1 MDDFGEDRMTIS
13 NDRSSRRSAL
23 IRGAAAILLSSIASG
38 AFAQTPSTYKF
49 GLAMPLSGSQ
59 ALYGSDQVKAAQWAV
74 DAINAKG
81 GVNGKML
88 EMVVLD
94 TQADPQ
100 VAINAVNRLVS
111 VEKVPVF
118 ITAWSSVVRAVAP
131 IANDNKVV
139 ELSIGANSPDIAKLG
154 DYVYTTFPLAD
165 VDVTAL
171 ARYTYEKL
179 GKKKAAVLYI
189 NNDTGIVASQVYK
202 DTFTKAGG
210 AVVAFE
216 AYDPKATD
224 FTGALLKVRSAQPE
238 IIHLHGLVADMPQV
252 IAQMRQ
258 LGLKQP
264 ITSYSAIYN
273 PKAIEQLGQAAE
285 GIIATSLAPGVDD
298 LPAVATY
305 VERWRKEEKREP
317 NGLPYTQYLHDAPY
331 MVAAILTS
339 MDKKSLAPTG
349 ENFRKEMLALGTFDL
364 PLTGSVTISDS
375 HTVSKPVY
383 LVEVKNG
390 KWTAKDIA
398 K

>member
-1 MDDFGEDRMTIS
+1 MT
-13 NDRSSRRSAL
+13 RRNVL
-23 IRGAAAILLSSIASG
+23 TTQRTPLLLSAAGLLLLTLMSAALAQAPAS
-38 AFAQTPSTYKF
+38 YKF

-59 ALYGSDQVKAAQWAV
+59 ALYGADQVKAAQWAV
-74 DAINAKG
+74 DAINEKG
-81 GVNGKML
+81 GINGKKL
-88 EMVVLD
+88 EMITLD

-100 VAINAVNRLVS
+100 VGINAINRLVS

-165 VDVTAL
+165 VDVSAL
-171 ARYTYEKL
+171 ARYSFSKL

-202 DTFTKAGG
+202 DTFSKAGG
-210 AVVAFE
+210 EIVAYE

-224 FTGALLKVRSAQPE
+224 FTGALLKVRAAQPD
-238 IIHLHGLVADMPQV
+238 IIHLHGLIADMPQV
-252 IAQMRQ
+252 AAQMRQ
-258 LGLKQP
+258 LGLNQP
-264 ITSYSAIYN
+264 ITSYSGLYN
-273 PKAIEQLGQAAE
+273 PKVIEQLGQAAE
-285 GIIATSLAPGVDD
+285 GIIATSLAPGAGD
-298 LPAVATY
+298 LPAVAAY
-305 VERWRKEEKREP
+305 VERWQKQEKRDP

-331 MVAAILTS
+331 MVAAILTA
-339 MDKKSLAPTG
+339 MDKKGLAPTG
-349 ENFRKEMLALGTFDL
+349 ENFRREMLALATFDL

-375 HTVSKPVY
+375 HTVAKPVY

-390 KWTAKDIA
+390 KWTPKDIA

>member
-1 MDDFGEDRMTIS
+1 MNMRKNLS
-13 NDRSSRRSAL
+13 NRRSTLLAG
-23 IRGAAAILLSSIASG
+23 GAAVLLMALSG
-38 AFAQTPSTYKF
+38 TAVAQAPATYKF

-59 ALYGSDQVKAAQWAV
+59 ALYGADQVKAAQWAV

-81 GVNGKML
+81 GINGKKL
-88 EMVVLD
+88 EMITLD

-100 VAINAVNRLVS
+100 VGINAVNRLVS

-139 ELSIGANSPDIAKLG
+139 ELSVGANSPDIAKLG

-165 VDVTAL
+165 VDVAAV
-171 ARYTYEKL
+171 ARYSVEKL

-189 NNDTGIVASQVYK
+189 NNDTGIVASRVYR
-202 DTFTKAGG
+202 DTFSKAGG
-210 AVVAFE
+210 EIVAYE

-224 FTGALLKVRSAQPE
+224 FTGALLKLRSAQPE
-238 IIHLHGLVADMPQV
+238 IIHLHGLVGDMPQV
-252 IAQMRQ
+252 VAQMRQ
-258 LGLKQP
+258 LGLNQP
-264 ITSYSAIYN
+264 ITSYSGIYN
-273 PKAIEQLGQAAE
+273 PKVIEQLGQAAE
-285 GIIATSLAPGVDD
+285 GIIATSLAPGVSD
-298 LPAVATY
+298 LPAVASY
-305 VERWRKEEKREP
+305 VERWQKEEKRDP

-339 MDKKSLAPTG
+339 VDKKGLAPTG
-349 ENFRKEMLALGTFDL
+349 ENFRQEMLALATFDL
-364 PLTGSVTISDS
+364 PLTGSVTVSDS

-390 KWTAKDIA
+390 KWVPKDIA

>member
-1 MDDFGEDRMTIS
+1 VT
-13 NDRSSRRSAL
+13 RRNVL
-23 IRGAAAILLSSIASG
+23 TTQRTPLLLSAAGLLLLTLMSAALAQAPAS
-38 AFAQTPSTYKF
+38 YKF

-59 ALYGSDQVKAAQWAV
+59 ALYGADQVKAAQWAV
-74 DAINAKG
+74 DAINEKG
-81 GVNGKML
+81 GINGKKL
-88 EMVVLD
+88 EMITLD

-100 VAINAVNRLVS
+100 VGINAINRLVS

-165 VDVTAL
+165 VDVSAL
-171 ARYTYEKL
+171 ARYSFSKL

-202 DTFTKAGG
+202 DTFSKAGG
-210 AVVAFE
+210 EIVAYE

-224 FTGALLKVRSAQPE
+224 FTGALLKVRAAQPD
-238 IIHLHGLVADMPQV
+238 IIHLHGLIADMPQV
-252 IAQMRQ
+252 AAQMRQ
-258 LGLKQP
+258 LGLNQP
-264 ITSYSAIYN
+264 ITSYSGLYN
-273 PKAIEQLGQAAE
+273 PKVIEQLGQAAE
-285 GIIATSLAPGVDD
+285 GIIATSLAPGAGD
-298 LPAVATY
+298 LPAVAAY
-305 VERWRKEEKREP
+305 VERWQKQEKRDP

-331 MVAAILTS
+331 MVAAILTA
-339 MDKKSLAPTG
+339 MDKKGLAPTG
-349 ENFRKEMLALGTFDL
+349 ENFRREMLALATFDL

-375 HTVSKPVY
+375 HTVAKPVY

-390 KWTAKDIA
+390 KWTPKDIA

>member
-1 MDDFGEDRMTIS
+1 MTTS
-13 NDRSSRRSAL
+13 HLTLTRRQ
-23 IRGAAAILLSSIASG
+23 AAQSIAALAAG
-38 AFAQTPSTYKF
+38 VMIAGPALAQAPATYKF

-81 GVNGKML
+81 GINGKKL
-88 EMVVLD
+88 EMIALD

-100 VAINAVNRLVS
+100 VGINAVNRLVS

-139 ELSIGANSPDIAKLG
+139 ELSVGANSPDIAKLG

-165 VDVTAL
+165 VDVAAV
-171 ARYTYEKL
+171 ARYVIAKM
-179 GKKKAAVLYI
+179 GAKKAAVLYI
-189 NNDTGIVASQVYK
+189 NNDTGIVAAQVYR

-210 AVVAFE
+210 QVVAYE

-224 FTGALLKVRSAQPE
+224 FTGALLKVRTAAPDV
-238 IIHLHGLVADMPQV
+238 IHLHGLIADMPQV
-252 IAQMRQ
+252 AAQMRQ
-258 LGLKQP
+258 LGLNQP
-264 ITSYSAIYN
+264 VTSYSGLYN
-273 PKAIEQLGQAAE
+273 PKVIEQLGQAAE
-285 GIIATSLAPGVDD
+285 GLIATSLAPGVGD
-298 LPAVATY
+298 LPAVAEY
-305 VERWRKEEKREP
+305 VERWKKEVGREP

-331 MVAAILTS
+331 LVAAIFAS
-339 MDKKSLAPTG
+339 MDKKGLAPTG
-349 ENFRKEMLALGTFDL
+349 ENFRKEMLAIGTFEL
-364 PLTGSVTISDS
+364 PLTGPVTISDS

-383 LVEVKNG
+383 LVEVKGG
-390 KWTAKDIA
+390 KWGAKDIA

>member
-1 MDDFGEDRMTIS
+1 MTIKS
-13 NDRSSRRSAL
+13 RLWNRRSTL
-23 IRGAAAILLSSIASG
+23 RIGAAGVLLLTLLNAALAQAPAS
-38 AFAQTPSTYKF
+38 YKF

-59 ALYGSDQVKAAQWAV
+59 ALYGADQVKAAQWAV
-74 DAINAKG
+74 DAINEKG
-81 GVNGKML
+81 GINGKKL
-88 EMVVLD
+88 EMITLD

-100 VAINAVNRLVS
+100 LGIQMANRLVS

-118 ITAWSSVVRAVAP
+118 VTAWSGVVKAVAP

-165 VDVTAL
+165 IDVSAL
-171 ARYTYEKL
+171 ARYSFSKL

-202 DTFTKAGG
+202 DSFSKAGG
-210 AVVAFE
+210 EIVAYE

-224 FTGALLKVRSAQPE
+224 FTGALLKVRAAQPD
-238 IIHLHGLVADMPQV
+238 IIHLHGLIADMPQV
-252 IAQMRQ
+252 AAQMRQ
-258 LGLKQP
+258 LGLNQP
-264 ITSYSAIYN
+264 ITSYSGLYN
-273 PKAIEQLGQAAE
+273 PKVIEQLGQAAE
-285 GIIATSLAPGVDD
+285 GIIATSLAPGVGD
-298 LPAVATY
+298 LPAVAAY
-305 VERWRKEEKREP
+305 VERWRQEEKRDP

-331 MVAAILTS
+331 MVAAILSS
-339 MDKKSLAPTG
+339 MDKKGLAPSG
-349 ENFRKEMLALGTFDL
+349 ENFRQEMLALATFDL
-364 PLTGSVTISDS
+364 PLTGSVTVSDS

>member
-1 MDDFGEDRMTIS
+1 MTLRKKCI
-13 NDRSSRRSAL
+13 NRRTTILAAGAGLLLVAL
-23 IRGAAAILLSSIASG
+23 SG
-38 AFAQTPSTYKF
+38 SVQAQAPTTYKF

-59 ALYGSDQVKAAQWAV
+59 ALYGADQVKAAQWAV

-81 GVNGKML
+81 GINGKKL
-88 EMVVLD
+88 EMITLD

-100 VAINAVNRLVS
+100 VGINAVNRLVS

-171 ARYTYEKL
+171 ARYSVDKL

-189 NNDTGIVASQVYK
+189 NNDTGIVASQVYR
-202 DTFTKAGG
+202 DTFGKAGG
-210 AVVAFE
+210 QIVAYE

-224 FTGALLKVRSAQPE
+224 FTGALLKVRSAQPD
-238 IIHLHGLVADMPQV
+238 IIHLHGLVGDMPQV
-252 IAQMRQ
+252 VAQMRQ
-258 LGLKQP
+258 LGLNQP
-264 ITSYSAIYN
+264 ITSYSGLYN
-273 PKAIEQLGQAAE
+273 PKVIEQLGQAAE
-285 GIIATSLAPGVDD
+285 GIIATSLAPGVSD

-305 VERWRKEEKREP
+305 VERWQKEEKRDP

-331 MVAAILTS
+331 MVATILS
-339 MDKKSLAPTG
+339 AMDKKGLAPTG
-349 ENFRKEMLALGTFDL
+349 ENFRKEMLALATFEL
-364 PLTGSVTISDS
+364 PLTGSVTVSDT
-375 HTVSKPVY
+375 HTVAKPVY

-390 KWTAKDIA
+390 KWTPKDIA

>member
-1 MDDFGEDRMTIS
+1 MTIKS
-13 NDRSSRRSAL
+13 RLWNRRSTLLAGCAAL
-23 IRGAAAILLSSIASG
+23 ALVTVSGAAFAEAAAS
-38 AFAQTPSTYKF
+38 YKF

-59 ALYGSDQVKAAQWAV
+59 ALYGADQVKAAQWAV

-81 GVNGKML
+81 GINGKKL
-88 EMVVLD
+88 EMITLD

-100 VAINAVNRLVS
+100 VGINAVNRLIS

-165 VDVTAL
+165 IDVAAL
-171 ARYTYEKL
+171 ARYSAGKL

-189 NNDTGIVASQVYK
+189 NNDTGIVASQVYR
-202 DTFTKAGG
+202 DTFSKAGG
-210 AVVAFE
+210 QIVAYE

-224 FTGALLKVRSAQPE
+224 FTGALLKVRAAQPD
-238 IIHLHGLVADMPQV
+238 IIHLHGLIADMPQV
-252 IAQMRQ
+252 AAQMRQ
-258 LGLKQP
+258 LGLNQP
-264 ITSYSAIYN
+264 ITSYSGLYN
-273 PKAIEQLGQAAE
+273 PKVIEQLGQAAE
-285 GIIATSLAPGVDD
+285 GIIATSLAPGVGD
-298 LPAVATY
+298 LPAVAAY
-305 VERWRKEEKREP
+305 VERWRQEEKRDP

-331 MVAAILTS
+331 MVAAILSS
-339 MDKKSLAPTG
+339 MDKKGLAPSG
-349 ENFRKEMLALGTFDL
+349 ENFRQEMLALATFDL
-364 PLTGSVTISDS
+364 PLTGSVTVSDS